1 MWDFAVG
8 EGMTGY
14 GCIDTSAAA
23 ISACALYKLYNISK
37 DEKYKYAADNMLN
50 TLMTKYSHVYDDD
63 SEALL
68 EKCYCGGFAAD
79 GSRIVNQ
86 WGSIFG
92 DYFYMEA
99 LLIRSGFDIDMW
111 SLT

>member
-1 MWDFAVG
+1 MY
-8 EGMTGY
+8 GY
-14 GCIDTSAAA
+14 IDTSAAA
-23 ISACALYKLYNISK
+23 ISAYALYKLYNISK
-37 DEKYKYAADNMLN
+37 DEKYKNAAANMLN